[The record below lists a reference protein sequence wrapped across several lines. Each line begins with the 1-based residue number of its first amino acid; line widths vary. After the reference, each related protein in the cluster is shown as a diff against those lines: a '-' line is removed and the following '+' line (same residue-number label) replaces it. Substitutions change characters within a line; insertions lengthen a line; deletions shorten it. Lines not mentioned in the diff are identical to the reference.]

1 MNDSEMFASWER
13 IIHDSL
19 VSLTTTAKDLGELR
33 RIEQMNPRSATAR
46 ITKANTEEEY
56 RNKFN
61 GLKRIIDQALRD
73 ALNHTGE

>member
-1 MNDSEMFASWER
+1 MNDSEIFASWER

-33 RIEQMNPRSATAR
+33 RIEQMSPQSGTAR
-46 ITKANTEEEY
+46 VTRANVEEEF

>member
-1 MNDSEMFASWER
+1 MNDSEIFASWER

-33 RIEQMNPRSATAR
+33 RIEQMNPQSGTAR
-46 ITKANTEEEY
+46 VTRANIEEEF

>member
-1 MNDSEMFASWER
+1 MNESEMFASWER

-33 RIEQMNPRSATAR
+33 RIEQMNPQSGTAR
-46 ITKANTEEEY
+46 VTKANVEEEY

-61 GLKRIIDQALRD
+61 GLKRIIDQALKD